1 MSHSQSG
8 GCSNC
13 PNRGLLEQINI
24 RLSNIEK
31 EQSIIKNNQLVA
43 KTIISFIAF
52 LGVVA
57 AWFIDHYNV
66 MVDVSKSILG
76 LPNDNDK

>member
-1 MSHSQSG
+1 MYNHT
-8 GCSNC
+8 SNCTGC
-13 PNRGLLEQINI
+13 PNRDLLAQINS

-76 LPNDNDK
+76 LPHDNDK